1 MATWFFSHASFC
13 DSHAMYA
20 AQCLLSALTVVTD
33 FHWLH
38 DSTSA
43 WRCWSWIYLAP
54 VVFYLFSLK
63 SMKISFL
70 ASAIMDTLMKI
81 WTNVWPTFFD
91 ANVYLIFFKFNLHIL
106 PHKPLIQ
113 SSLLDHR
120 HLLVLP
126 YHCWSSFLLLTI
138 KTMVLC
144 IIVFSSHFLLD
155 LNLWMFWISA
165 VFSLVETI
173 PLSNLSIMM
182 DQLHMLAT
190 KFLNLRA
197 SFLM

>member
-1 MATWFFSHASFC
+1 M
-13 DSHAMYA
+13 
-20 AQCLLSALTVVTD
+20 
-33 FHWLH
+33 
-38 DSTSA
+38 
-43 WRCWSWIYLAP
+43 
-54 VVFYLFSLK
+54 
-63 SMKISFL
+63 
-70 ASAIMDTLMKI
+70 
-81 WTNVWPTFFD
+81 
-91 ANVYLIFFKFNLHIL
+91 
-106 PHKPLIQ
+106 IQ

-197 SFLM
+197 SFLMSSKRSWLSVKKSQNPILFSTTFYNRKSWSHQFTSWNWNIFHWCNSFVSKLKTAVCFTIFSFYLSTLEVKRDLHQRCYT